1 MGKGKKPTLNDVCPE
16 EVLKLTRA
24 NGKRCHCLLRC
35 QSSNL
40 IETNLQDRA
49 RKPKVMGSALV
60 VWTVNLGSKQNK
72 TTRLIYLSQCCFA
85 KVNF

>member
-1 MGKGKKPTLNDVCPE
+1 MGKGKKPTLIDVCPE
-16 EVLKLTRA
+16 EVLKLSRADVSRA
-24 NGKRCHCLLRC
+24 NGKRRHSLLRC

-60 VWTVNLGSKQNK
+60 VWTVNLG
-72 TTRLIYLSQCCFA
+72 
-85 KVNF
+85 